1 MLGFD
6 VSQGQGSGAS
16 SALRV
21 VGFVEPSLLGLKRTG
36 AEQAPLY
43 RAVGFVEPSSL
54 GLKRTAAEQAPL
66 YRAVGFVEPSLLG
79 SKLTARR
86 VRRERDQPTTE
97 PSLKIGRYMPTTM
110 LPTTPPM
117 ITMIIG
123 SSRLDNASTAL
134 LTSVS

>member
-1 MLGFD
+1 MG
-6 VSQGQGSGAS
+6 
-16 SALRV
+16 
-21 VGFVEPSLLGLKRTG
+21 
-36 AEQAPLY
+36 
-43 RAVGFVEPSSL
+43 
-54 GLKRTAAEQAPL
+54 AEQAPL

-79 SKLTARR
+79 LGRTGAEQAWERSKLRSTTVTVRAFVEPSLLGSKRTARR